1 MASEVGVPS
10 VNPRNVVSKGRL
22 QPGKMF
28 LIDFEQGKLISDE
41 EIKKDVAS
49 QNPYKE
55 WNKKQI
61 VNFKDLSSTKNEQ
74 KERFNF

>member
-1 MASEVGVPS
+1 
-10 VNPRNVVSKGRL
+10 
-22 QPGKMF
+22 MF

-61 VNFKDLSSTKNEQ
+61 VNLRDLTSSKKEQ
-74 KERFNF
+74 KERI